1 MVIAQNCT
9 VTLDCWLDPS
19 ARPNY
24 TSFHMSTKN
33 FDLVLKRGHLIDPKN
48 NLDGYFDVAILSGRV
63 AAVSKDLDPALARR
77 VIDLGGYYVTPG
89 LLDMH
94 VHVYHTRAPQ
104 GEPEGLSVV
113 ADAHSFRS
121 GVTTMVDT
129 GTSGQR
135 HFLHFKSTCIDRQK
149 TRILAYIN
157 ICDQGMLGDF
167 EQDPR
172 TFDPELAAATVLAY
186 PDICLGIKTAHYWTR
201 EAWDALHTPWASV
214 DAGIAAAAFCKRP
227 LMVDF
232 WPRPPERSYQE
243 LILSKLRP
251 GDIHTHVFAQQ
262 FPVLGVDGTPSAFMF
277 EARKRGVVFD
287 LGHGAGSFW
296 YRNAAPAIAG
306 GFSPDSI
313 STDLHTGNVHGT
325 VVDMITT
332 MSKMLNLGMSLQE
345 VIYRSTVT
353 PANEIGHP
361 ELGNLSIGACADIA
375 VIKQLQ
381 GEFTF
386 HDCGRARAHGS
397 LKLEN
402 AMTIRAGEI
411 VYDISGLSMPDW
423 QNAPA
428 SYFKTPDLQA

>member
-1 MVIAQNCT
+1 MFALWFDMDARSIYTFAAMRAQ
-9 VTLDCWLDPS
+9 
-19 ARPNY
+19 
-24 TSFHMSTKN
+24 N
-33 FDLVLKRGHLIDPKN
+33 FDLLLKRGHVIDPKN
-48 NLDGYFDVAILSGRV
+48 NLDGHYDVAISNGRV
-63 AAVSKDLDPALARR
+63 AAVSRDIDPALADH
-77 VIDLGGYYVTPG
+77 VIEAGGYFVTPG
-89 LLDMH
+89 LLDIH

-149 TRILAYIN
+149 TRILAFVN

-167 EQDPR
+167 EQDPL

-186 PDICLGIKTAHYWTR
+186 PDLCVGIKAAHYWTR
-201 EAWDALHTPWASV
+201 DSWDEVHTPWASV
-214 DAGIAAAAFCKRP
+214 DAGVAAAALCNRP

-232 WPRPPERSYQE
+232 WPRPPLRTYQE
-243 LILSKLRP
+243 LILSKLRA

-262 FPVLGVDGTPSAFMF
+262 FPVLGADGKPSAFLF

-296 YRNAAPAIAG
+296 YRNAAPAMAG

-332 MSKMLNLGMSLQE
+332 MSKMLNLGMPLQE

-353 PANEIGHP
+353 PAVEIGHP
-361 ELGNLSIGACADIA
+361 ELGNLSIGACADVA
-375 VIKQLQ
+375 VIKQLE
-381 GEFTF
+381 GEFSF
-386 HDCGRARAHGS
+386 HDCGRARAHGR

-402 AMTIRAGEI
+402 AMTIRGGEI
-411 VYDISGLSMPDW
+411 VYDIGGLSMPDW
-423 QNAPA
+423 QQAPA
-428 SYFKTPDLQA
+428 AYFETPELQA